1 MEMVIVG
8 IDVAKASLDVPV
20 LPAAEAFAVGRHA
33 AGIDALIAQPR
44 PADAG
49 FRAPAIVA
57 VEATGSRESV
67 VAASRGAAGLPVVVV
82 DPAQVQAFAQA
93 HGPGHWANRR
103 RRIPSMRQ
111 IVRGGNRRVRGGYPG
126 EGQREQRP
134 SARLKKSIQR
144 RLKAMQKELV
154 VIAREI
160 DDAVEGSPSRFR
172 TEDLVSSVIGVG
184 PAISRTLMRNPDPWA
199 AGTRH
204 ARQPKQSLRT
214 GRRPDRDG
222 FRRVRGTAPENRGTN
237 ECRPPERHRHRRPKI
252 HPQPMPNL
260 MPSSWR

>member
-20 LPAAEAFAVGRHA
+20 LPAAEAFAVGRDA
-33 AGIDALIAQPR
+33 AGIDALIARLR

-49 FRAPAIVA
+49 CGAPAIVA
-57 VEATGSRESV
+57 VEATGGLESS
-67 VAASRGAAGLPVVVV
+67 VAASPGAAGLPVVVV
-82 DPAQVQAFAQA
+82 DPAQVRAFAQA
-93 HGPGHWANRR
+93 HGPDHWANGR

-111 IVRGGNRRVRGGYPG
+111 MVRGDNRRGRGGHPA

-144 RLKAMQKELV
+144 LRKALQKELA
-154 VIAREI
+154 VIDREI
-160 DDAVEGSPSRFR
+160 DDAVEGSPLWSR

-184 PAISRTLMRNPDPWA
+184 PAISRTLMRCPDPWA

-222 FRRVRGTAPENRGTN
+222 YRRARGTAPENRGTN
-237 ECRPPERHRHRRPKI
+237 ECRPPERHRHRRPKA